1 MSLGKKGV
9 TMPSAK
15 QLGIYDYIRAYADRT
30 GRPPTLDEIRQA
42 KGLSTKSLV
51 VYHLKALAAAG
62 LIEHTPNVSRGIR
75 VLDPE
80 PQNVTFSLPIKGW
93 IRAGAP
99 VLTDSVEEAIEL
111 TRDLVP
117 QLEGLYGLRVRGD
130 SMRDALVND
139 GDIVVLQHQTVAK
152 NGDMVAVRLTDRD
165 EFTLKR
171 FYREPGQVR
180 LRPANPEF
188 KDIVVRPSAV
198 EVQGRV
204 GAVIRQF

>member
-1 MSLGKKGV
+1 
-9 TMPSAK
+9 MPSQK
-15 QLGIYDYIRAYADRT
+15 QLEIYDHIRAYTNRT

-42 KGLSTKSLV
+42 RGLSTKSLV
-51 VYHLKALAAAG
+51 VYHLKALTAAG

-75 VLDPE
+75 VLE
-80 PQNVTFSLPIKGW
+80 AELESITFTLPIEGY
-93 IRAGAP
+93 IRAGQA
-99 VLTDSVEEAIEL
+99 VLSDAITDAIEL

-117 QLEGLYGLRVRGD
+117 QVEGLYGLRVRGD

-139 GDIVVLQHQTVAK
+139 GDIVVLQHQSVAR

-180 LRPANPEF
+180 LRPANPQYR
-188 KDIVVRPSAV
+188 DIIVHPSIV
-198 EVQGRV
+198 QVQGRV
-204 GAVIRQF
+204 VAVIRQF